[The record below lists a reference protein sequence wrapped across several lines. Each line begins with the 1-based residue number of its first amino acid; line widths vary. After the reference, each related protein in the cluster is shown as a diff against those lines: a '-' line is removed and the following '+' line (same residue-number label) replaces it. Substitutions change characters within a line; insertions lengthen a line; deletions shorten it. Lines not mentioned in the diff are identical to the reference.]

1 VIYGLYLSATGVQ
14 ANSYRQDVIANNIA
28 NADTVGFKRHLA
40 VFQERPTEAQAQGRS
55 DLSDPMLE
63 NLGGGFL
70 VSPTMLDTSQGEMET
85 TGNNLDT
92 AIFGKGYFAVD
103 DNGQTKLTRD
113 GEFMLDKDGNLILN
127 NSQGNKVLNS
137 EGKPI
142 QLPGL
147 LASNLQIDKSGQIN
161 YQGQPLAQL
170 GVFDVPDQSQL
181 VKQGGN
187 LFDYPNLAKSIKPS
201 ESSELRSGFV
211 ERANVDPTSEMTQL
225 METQRQLEANANM
238 IRYQDQSLT
247 RLVNDVGKIG

>member
-1 VIYGLYLSATGVQ
+1 MIYGLYLSATGVL

-40 VFQERPTEAQAQGRS
+40 VFQSRPTEAQAEGQPN
-55 DLSDPMLE
+55 LSDPTME
-63 NLGGGFL
+63 NIGGGFL

-92 AIFGKGYFAVD
+92 AIFGKGFFAVD
-103 DNGQTKLTRD
+103 DKGQTKLTRD

-127 NSQGNKVLNS
+127 NSQGNKVLDAD
-137 EGKPI
+137 GKPI

-147 LASNLQIDKSGQIN
+147 LASNLQIDRNGQIT
-161 YQGQPLAQL
+161 YQGAPIAQIGL
-170 GVFDVPDQSQL
+170 FDVPDSSKL

-187 LFDYPNLAKSIKPS
+187 LFDYPNLSKAIKPS
-201 ESSELRSGFV
+201 DSELRSGFI